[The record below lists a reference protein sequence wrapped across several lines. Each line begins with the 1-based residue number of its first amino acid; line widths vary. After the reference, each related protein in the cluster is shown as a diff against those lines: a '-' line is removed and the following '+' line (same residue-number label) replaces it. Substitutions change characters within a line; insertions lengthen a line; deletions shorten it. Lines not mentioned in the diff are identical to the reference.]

1 MFFPNKGSPD
11 PVKHITVFNSELLFK
26 CLTELATSSAE
37 GYRKELREYQALF
50 LKKEGLIQCG
60 GGGEL
65 WEEFE
70 LVSASQ
76 GKKKEE
82 RDMKFHCSLP
92 LIREESSQLLKRS
105 SCWPTSH
112 SALGLASPFSPSP
125 VSSIAVVDPRYLC
138 VTYFLFISASVY

>member
-26 CLTELATSSAE
+26 CLTELVTSSAE

-76 GKKKEE
+76 GKKQRGKRREISLLPSPHKG
-82 RDMKFHCSLP
+82 RKQPVAQAVILLANITLCSGPGKP
-92 LIREESSQLLKRS
+92 LF
-105 SCWPTSH
+105 
-112 SALGLASPFSPSP
+112 PFSRVKHSC
-125 VSSIAVVDPRYLC
+125 S
-138 VTYFLFISASVY
+138 